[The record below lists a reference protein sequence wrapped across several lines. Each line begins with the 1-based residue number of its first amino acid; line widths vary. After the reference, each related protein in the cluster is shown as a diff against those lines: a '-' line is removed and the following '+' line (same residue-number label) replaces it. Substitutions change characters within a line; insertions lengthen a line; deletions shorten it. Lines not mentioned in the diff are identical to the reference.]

1 MHAMEIW
8 MHEQIN
14 EWVNLCTLWKRKWH
28 LLCCSPTR
36 VLSLLFF
43 FCFSFT
49 HPYSSNRKEM
59 LQGWETIAFRVSWS
73 HQNAPLQVRCESLLI
88 FLTRNLS
95 FAAVKKA
102 GRAAGSSLLIWI
114 SIIFCSWSR
123 MIRLHTILSRYFL
136 TSGMLIKIKLV
147 TYKEKIIMLLFQ
159 ISQRI
164 NHQKLDQYKLLWFKF
179 QISSLVK
186 FMCWY
191 IGTTNFTKISI
202 WKCN

>member
-1 MHAMEIW
+1 
-8 MHEQIN
+8 
-14 EWVNLCTLWKRKWH
+14 
-28 LLCCSPTR
+28 
-36 VLSLLFF
+36 
-43 FCFSFT
+43 
-49 HPYSSNRKEM
+49 M
-59 LQGWETIAFRVSWS
+59 LHRWETIAFRVSWS

-95 FAAVKKA
+95 FAAVTVKKA
-102 GRAAGSSLLIWI
+102 GRAAWSSLLISI
-114 SIIFCSWSR
+114 SIIFCSWSK
-123 MIRLHTILSRYFL
+123 MIRLQTILSRYFL

-147 TYKEKIIMLLFQ
+147 SHKEKIIMLLFQ
-159 ISQRI
+159 TSQRI